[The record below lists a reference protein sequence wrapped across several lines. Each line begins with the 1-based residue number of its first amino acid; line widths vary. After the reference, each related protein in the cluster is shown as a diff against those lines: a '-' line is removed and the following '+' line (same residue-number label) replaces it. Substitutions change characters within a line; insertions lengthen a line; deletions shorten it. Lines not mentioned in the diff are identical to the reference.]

1 MKQLLSFALVLAL
14 CAGARASWY
23 WPFSSDEEPK
33 PPRVSELME
42 PASVMIDEAY
52 DLADEGKTSEAVEKY
67 RAALVEL
74 DRIEAENPDRVKEPE
89 FNTLKNKRATVM
101 AAIDSLLLSEAQNNA
116 KAIAISDTTEL
127 QKKYDAK
134 HGRAPK
140 QEEKVEVKL
149 ETETPIEAVE
159 VASEPEPGATTEVTE
174 VASEP
179 EPPAAKPGQTVVLQ
193 RPKSKMAIAIEDLAK
208 RDFAAVELMVKEILE
223 ERPNDAAALNLKAA
237 AEMAQGDAK
246 AAEKTLDQAIM
257 SNPRGYHAYYNMAR
271 LMVGLKGNMSGA
283 KRYYEAGRSLG
294 GPVDAKLEELFK

>member
-1 MKQLLSFALVLAL
+1 MDMKQLLSFVLVFALS
-14 CAGARASWY
+14 AGAEASWY
-23 WPFSSDEEPK
+23 WPFSSDDEPK

-52 DLADEGKTSEAVEKY
+52 DLADEGKTAEAVEKY
-67 RAALVEL
+67 RAALAEL

-89 FNTLKNKRATVM
+89 FNTLKNKRATVR
-101 AAIDSLLLSEAQNNA
+101 AAIDSLLLSEAQDNA
-116 KAIAISDTTEL
+116 KAIAVSDTTEL

-134 HGRAPK
+134 HGKTPKPEETVATQAP
-140 QEEKVEVKL
+140 
-149 ETETPIEAVE
+149 ETAK
-159 VASEPEPGATTEVTE
+159 PEMTEV
-174 VASEP
+174 
-179 EPPAAKPGQTVVLQ
+179 PAAPAKPEVILQ
-193 RPKSKMAIAIEDLAK
+193 RPRSKMAIALEDLAK
-208 RDFAAVELMVKEILE
+208 RDFAAVELTVKEILD

-271 LMVGLKGNMSGA
+271 LMASLKGNMSGA

-294 GPVDAKLEELFK
+294 GPVDAKLEELLK

>member
-1 MKQLLSFALVLAL
+1 MKQLLSFALVIAL
-14 CAGARASWY
+14 SAGAEASWY

-116 KAIAISDTTEL
+116 RAIAISDTTEL

-134 HGRAPK
+134 HGRAPR
-140 QEEKVEVKL
+140 QEEAVDVKP
-149 ETETPIEAVE
+149 ETETPIEAV
-159 VASEPEPGATTEVTE
+159 E

-271 LMVGLKGNMSGA
+271 LMAGLKGNRSGA

-294 GPVDAKLEELFK
+294 GPVDAKLEELLK

>member
-14 CAGARASWY
+14 CAGAEASWY
-23 WPFSSDEEPK
+23 WPFSSDDETK

-67 RAALVEL
+67 RAALAEL
-74 DRIEAENPDRVKEPE
+74 DRIEVENPDRVKEPE
-89 FNTLKNKRATVM
+89 FNTLKNKRATVR
-101 AAIDSLLLSEAQNNA
+101 AAIDSLLLSEAQDNA
-116 KAIAISDTTEL
+116 KTIAVSDTTEL

-134 HGRAPK
+134 HGKAPK
-140 QEEKVEVKL
+140 MEERGAAKPE
-149 ETETPIEAVE
+149 
-159 VASEPEPGATTEVTE
+159 SEATTESTE
-174 VASEP
+174 VAAEP
-179 EPPAAKPGQTVVLQ
+179 EAPTEQPEVIELPQK
-193 RPKSKMAIAIEDLAK
+193 PKSKMAIALEDLAK
-208 RDFAAVELMVKEILE
+208 RDFAAVELTVKEILE

-271 LMVGLKGNMSGA
+271 LMAGLKGNRSGA

-294 GPVDAKLEELFK
+294 GPVDAKLEELLK

>member
-14 CAGARASWY
+14 CAEVEASWY
-23 WPFSSDEEPK
+23 WPFSSDDENK

-52 DLADEGKTSEAVEKY
+52 DLADEGKISEAVEKY
-67 RAALVEL
+67 RAALAEL

-89 FNTLKNKRATVM
+89 FNTLKNKRATVT
-101 AAIDSLLLSEAQNNA
+101 AAIDSLLLSEAQDNA
-116 KAIAISDTTEL
+116 RAIAVSDTTEL

-134 HGRAPK
+134 HGKAPK
-140 QEEKVEVKL
+140 PEETGDVKP
-149 ETETPIEAVE
+149 EKYADE
-159 VASEPEPGATTEVTE
+159 VAGEIAATAEKPEVIELP
-174 VASEP
+174 
-179 EPPAAKPGQTVVLQ
+179 KK
-193 RPKSKMAIAIEDLAK
+193 PKSKMAIALEDLAK
-208 RDFAAVELMVKEILE
+208 RDFAAVELTVKEILD

-271 LMVGLKGNMSGA
+271 LMAGMKGNRSGA

-294 GPVDAKLEELFK
+294 GPVDAKLEELLK

>member
-14 CAGARASWY
+14 CTGVEASWY
-23 WPFSSDEEPK
+23 WPFSSDDENK

-52 DLADEGKTSEAVEKY
+52 DLADEGKISEAVEKY
-67 RAALVEL
+67 RAALAEL

-89 FNTLKNKRATVM
+89 FNTLKNKRATVT
-101 AAIDSLLLSEAQNNA
+101 AAIDSLLLSEAQDNA
-116 KAIAISDTTEL
+116 RAIAVSDTTEL

-134 HGRAPK
+134 HNKVPK
-140 QEEKVEVKL
+140 PEETGDAKPEPESTDEATG
-149 ETETPIEAVE
+149 ETEAPDEQPEVIEL
-159 VASEPEPGATTEVTE
+159 PR
-174 VASEP
+174 
-179 EPPAAKPGQTVVLQ
+179 K
-193 RPKSKMAIAIEDLAK
+193 PKSKMAIALEDLAK
-208 RDFAAVELMVKEILE
+208 RDFAAVELTVKEILE

-271 LMVGLKGNMSGA
+271 LMAGMKGNRSGA
-283 KRYYEAGRSLG
+283 KHYYEAGRSLG
-294 GPVDAKLEELFK
+294 GPVDAKLEELLK

>member
-14 CAGARASWY
+14 CAGAEASWY
-23 WPFSSDEEPK
+23 WPFSSADETK

-67 RAALVEL
+67 RAALAEL
-74 DRIEAENPDRVKEPE
+74 DRIEVENPDRVKEPE

-101 AAIDSLLLSEAQNNA
+101 AAIDSLLLSEAQDNA
-116 KAIAISDTTEL
+116 RAIAVSDTTEL

-134 HGRAPK
+134 HGKAPK
-140 QEEKVEVKL
+140 MEERGAAKPE
-149 ETETPIEAVE
+149 
-159 VASEPEPGATTEVTE
+159 SEATTESTE
-174 VASEP
+174 VAGEIEAPTEQP
-179 EPPAAKPGQTVVLQ
+179 EVIELPQK
-193 RPKSKMAIAIEDLAK
+193 PKSKMAIALEDLAK
-208 RDFAAVELMVKEILE
+208 RDFAAVELTVKEILE

-271 LMVGLKGNMSGA
+271 LMAGLKGNRSGA

-294 GPVDAKLEELFK
+294 GPVDAKLEELLK

>member
-1 MKQLLSFALVLAL
+1 MKQLLSFALVLGL
-14 CAGARASWY
+14 CAEVGASWY
-23 WPFSSDEEPK
+23 WPFSSDDENK

-52 DLADEGKTSEAVEKY
+52 DLADEGKTSEAVDKY
-67 RAALVEL
+67 RAALAEL

-89 FNTLKNKRATVM
+89 FNTLKNKRATVR
-101 AAIDSLLLSEAQNNA
+101 AAIDSLLLSEAQDNA
-116 KAIAISDTTEL
+116 RTIAISDTTEL

-134 HGRAPK
+134 HGKASK
-140 QEEKVEVKL
+140 AEEKDDAKL
-149 ETETPIEAVE
+149 D
-159 VASEPEPGATTEVTE
+159 PEATTEVTE
-174 VASEP
+174 SPGEVEAPAEQP
-179 EPPAAKPGQTVVLQ
+179 EVIELPRKQ
-193 RPKSKMAIAIEDLAK
+193 KSKMAIALEDLAK
-208 RDFAAVELMVKEILE
+208 RDFAAVELAVKEILE

-271 LMVGLKGNMSGA
+271 LMVGMKGNKSGA

-294 GPVDAKLEELFK
+294 GPVDAKLEELLK

>member
-1 MKQLLSFALVLAL
+1 MKQLLSFALVLVL
-14 CAGARASWY
+14 CAEVEASWY
-23 WPFSSDEEPK
+23 WPFSSDDENK

-52 DLADEGKTSEAVEKY
+52 DLADEGKISEAVEKY
-67 RAALVEL
+67 RAALAEL

-89 FNTLKNKRATVM
+89 FNTLKNKRATVT
-101 AAIDSLLLSEAQNNA
+101 AAIDSLLLSEAQDNA
-116 KAIAISDTTEL
+116 RAIAVSDTTEL

-134 HGRAPK
+134 HGKSPK
-140 QEEKVEVKL
+140 TEKTGYGKPEK
-149 ETETPIEAVE
+149 EADE
-159 VASEPEPGATTEVTE
+159 VAGEIGAPAEQPEVIELP
-174 VASEP
+174 
-179 EPPAAKPGQTVVLQ
+179 KK
-193 RPKSKMAIAIEDLAK
+193 PKSKMAIALEDLAK
-208 RDFAAVELMVKEILE
+208 RDFAAVELTVKEILD

-271 LMVGLKGNMSGA
+271 LMAGMKGNRSGA

-294 GPVDAKLEELFK
+294 GPVDAKLEELLK

>member
-1 MKQLLSFALVLAL
+1 MKQLLSFALVFAL
-14 CAGARASWY
+14 SVGAEASWY
-23 WPFSSDEEPK
+23 WPFSSDDEPK

-42 PASVMIDEAY
+42 PASIMIDEAY

-67 RAALVEL
+67 RAALAEL
-74 DRIEAENPDRVKEPE
+74 DRIEAENPERVKEPE

-116 KAIAISDTTEL
+116 KAIAVSDTTEL

-134 HGRAPK
+134 HGKVSK
-140 QEEKVEVKL
+140 QEETVVEA
-149 ETETPIEAVE
+149 ETEAVE
-159 VASEPEPGATTEVTE
+159 A
-174 VASEP
+174 
-179 EPPAAKPGQTVVLQ
+179 PAANPAPTVVLQ
-193 RPKSKMAIAIEDLAK
+193 MPKSKMAIALEDLAK
-208 RDFAAVELMVKEILE
+208 RDFAAVELTVKEILE

-271 LMVGLKGNMSGA
+271 LMAGMKGNLSGA
-283 KRYYEAGRSLG
+283 KRYYEAGKAIG

>member
-1 MKQLLSFALVLAL
+1 MKYLTTFALAFAL
-14 CAGARASWY
+14 CAEVEAAWY

-67 RAALVEL
+67 REALAEL
-74 DRIEAENPDRVKEPE
+74 DRVEAENPDRVKEPE
-89 FNTLKNKRATVM
+89 FNTLKNKRATVK
-101 AAIDSLLLSEAQNNA
+101 AAIDSLLLSEAQDNA
-116 KAIAISDTTEL
+116 RTIAISDTTEL

-134 HGRAPK
+134 HGKAPK
-140 QEEKVEVKL
+140 
-149 ETETPIEAVE
+149 
-159 VASEPEPGATTEVTE
+159 PEDPAATQV
-174 VASEP
+174 P
-179 EPPAAKPGQTVVLQ
+179 EAAKPETAESPSTPEKPELMVALQ
-193 RPKSKMAIAIEDLAK
+193 RPKSKMAIALEDLAK
-208 RDFAAVELMVKEILE
+208 RDFAAVELTVKEILD

-271 LMVGLKGNMSGA
+271 LMAGLKGNMSGA

-294 GPVDAKLEELFK
+294 GPVDAKLEELLK

>member
-14 CAGARASWY
+14 CAGVEASWY
-23 WPFSSDEEPK
+23 WPFSSDDENK

-67 RAALVEL
+67 RAALAEL

-89 FNTLKNKRATVM
+89 FNTLKNKRATVT
-101 AAIDSLLLSEAQNNA
+101 AAIDSLLLSEAQDNA
-116 KAIAISDTTEL
+116 RAIAVSDTTEL

-134 HGRAPK
+134 HGKAPK
-140 QEEKVEVKL
+140 PEETGDAKQESEATTVATKAAG
-149 ETETPIEAVE
+149 ETEAPVEQPEVIE
-159 VASEPEPGATTEVTE
+159 
-174 VASEP
+174 
-179 EPPAAKPGQTVVLQ
+179 LQ
-193 RPKSKMAIAIEDLAK
+193 KKPKSKMAIALEDLAK
-208 RDFAAVELMVKEILE
+208 RDFAAVELTVKEILE

-271 LMVGLKGNMSGA
+271 LMSGMKGNKSGA

-294 GPVDAKLEELFK
+294 GPLDARLEELLK

>member
-14 CAGARASWY
+14 CTGVEASWY
-23 WPFSSDEEPK
+23 WPFSSDDEEK

-42 PASVMIDEAY
+42 PASVMIDAAY

-67 RAALVEL
+67 REALAEL

-89 FNTLKNKRATVM
+89 FNTLKNKRATVL
-101 AAIDSLLLSEAQNNA
+101 AAIDSLLLSEAQDNA
-116 KAIAISDTTEL
+116 RAIAVSDTTEL

-134 HGRAPK
+134 RRKATK
-140 QEEKVEVKL
+140 MEERGIAKPE
-149 ETETPIEAVE
+149 
-159 VASEPEPGATTEVTE
+159 SEATTEAAE
-174 VASEP
+174 EAGEI
-179 EPPAAKPGQTVVLQ
+179 EAPAEQPKVIELPQK
-193 RPKSKMAIAIEDLAK
+193 PKSKMAIALEDLAK
-208 RDFAAVELMVKEILE
+208 RDFAAVELTVKEILE
-223 ERPNDAAALNLKAA
+223 EKPNDAAALNLKAA

-271 LMVGLKGNMSGA
+271 LMAGLKGNRSGA

-294 GPVDAKLEELFK
+294 GPVDAKLEELLK

>member
-1 MKQLLSFALVLAL
+1 MDMKQLLSFVLVFALS
-14 CAGARASWY
+14 AGAEASWY
-23 WPFSSDEEPK
+23 WPFSSDDEPK

-52 DLADEGKTSEAVEKY
+52 DLADEGKTAEAVEKY
-67 RAALVEL
+67 RAALAEL

-89 FNTLKNKRATVM
+89 FNTLKNKRATVR
-101 AAIDSLLLSEAQNNA
+101 AAIDSLLLSEAQDNA
-116 KAIAISDTTEL
+116 KAIAVSDTTEL

-134 HGRAPK
+134 HGKAPK
-140 QEEKVEVKL
+140 PEEKDDAKPEAE
-149 ETETPIEAVE
+149 ETEPAGEIE
-159 VASEPEPGATTEVTE
+159 T
-174 VASEP
+174 
-179 EPPAAKPGQTVVLQ
+179 PAAQPKIIEIQTK
-193 RPKSKMAIAIEDLAK
+193 PKSKMAIALEDLAK

-271 LMVGLKGNMSGA
+271 LMAGKGNLSGA
-283 KRYYEAGRSLG
+283 KRYYEAGKSLG

>member
-1 MKQLLSFALVLAL
+1 MKHLSIFALFFAL
-14 CAGARASWY
+14 CAPAVASWY
-23 WPFSSDEEPK
+23 WPFSSDDEKK

-52 DLADEGKTSEAVEKY
+52 DLADDGKTSEAVEKY
-67 RAALVEL
+67 RAALAEL
-74 DRIEAENPDRVKEPE
+74 DRIEVENPDRVNEPE

-116 KAIAISDTTEL
+116 KAIAVSDTTEL

-134 HGRAPK
+134 HGKAPK
-140 QEEKVEVKL
+140 QEETVVEA
-149 ETETPIEAVE
+149 EA
-159 VASEPEPGATTEVTE
+159 AN
-174 VASEP
+174 
-179 EPPAAKPGQTVVLQ
+179 PAPTVVLQ
-193 RPKSKMAIAIEDLAK
+193 MPKSKMAIALEDLAK
-208 RDFAAVELMVKEILE
+208 RDFAAVELTVKEILE

-271 LMVGLKGNMSGA
+271 LMAGMKGNLSGA
-283 KRYYEAGRSLG
+283 KRYYEAGKAIG

>member
-14 CAGARASWY
+14 CAGAEASWY
-23 WPFSSDEEPK
+23 WPFSSDDETK

-67 RAALVEL
+67 RAALAEL

-89 FNTLKNKRATVM
+89 FNTLKNKRATVT
-101 AAIDSLLLSEAQNNA
+101 AAIDSLLLSEAQDNA
-116 KAIAISDTTEL
+116 RAIAVSDTTEL

-134 HGRAPK
+134 HGKAPK
-140 QEEKVEVKL
+140 PEETGDAKREP
-149 ETETPIEAVE
+149 ESADE
-159 VASEPEPGATTEVTE
+159 VAESAGETDT
-174 VASEP
+174 
-179 EPPAAKPGQTVVLQ
+179 PAEQPKIIEIQKK
-193 RPKSKMAIAIEDLAK
+193 PKSKMAIALEDLAK
-208 RDFAAVELMVKEILE
+208 RDFAAVELTVKEILE

-246 AAEKTLDQAIM
+246 AAENTLDQAIR

-271 LMVGLKGNMSGA
+271 LLAGHKGNVSGA
-283 KRYYEAGRSLG
+283 KRYYEAGRSFG
-294 GPVDAKLEELFK
+294 GPVDARLEEMLK

>member
-1 MKQLLSFALVLAL
+1 MKYLTTFALVFAL
-14 CAGARASWY
+14 CTGVEASWY
-23 WPFSSDEEPK
+23 WPFSSDDEPK

-67 RAALVEL
+67 RAALAEL
-74 DRIEAENPDRVKEPE
+74 DRVEAENPDRVKEPE
-89 FNTLKNKRATVM
+89 FNTLKNKRATVK
-101 AAIDSLLLSEAQNNA
+101 AAIDSLLLSEAQDNA
-116 KAIAISDTTEL
+116 RTIAISDTTEL

-134 HGRAPK
+134 HNKTPKPEEPAATQAP
-140 QEEKVEVKL
+140 
-149 ETETPIEAVE
+149 EAT
-159 VASEPEPGATTEVTE
+159 EPETTEI
-174 VASEP
+174 
-179 EPPAAKPGQTVVLQ
+179 PAAPAKPEVTVDLQ
-193 RPKSKMAIAIEDLAK
+193 RPKSKMAIALEDLAK
-208 RDFAAVELMVKEILE
+208 RDFAAVELTVKEILD

-271 LMVGLKGNMSGA
+271 LMAGLKDNKSGA

-294 GPVDAKLEELFK
+294 GPVDAKLEELLK

>member
-1 MKQLLSFALVLAL
+1 MKQLLSFALVFAL
-14 CAGARASWY
+14 SAGAEASWY
-23 WPFSSDEEPK
+23 WPFSSGDESK

-67 RAALVEL
+67 RAALAEL
-74 DRIEAENPDRVKEPE
+74 DRIEAENPERVKEPE
-89 FNTLKNKRATVM
+89 FNTLKNKRATVL

-116 KAIAISDTTEL
+116 KAIAVSDTTEL

-140 QEEKVEVKL
+140 QEEPVVK
-149 ETETPIEAVE
+149 
-159 VASEPEPGATTEVTE
+159 PETE
-174 VASEP
+174 VAEA
-179 EPPAAKPGQTVVLQ
+179 PAAKPEPMVVLQ
-193 RPKSKMAIAIEDLAK
+193 KPKSKMAIALEDLAK
-208 RDFAAVELMVKEILE
+208 RDFAAVELTVKEILDE
-223 ERPNDAAALNLKAA
+223 KPNDAAALNLKAA
-237 AEMAQGDAK
+237 AEMAQGNAS

-271 LMVGLKGNMSGA
+271 LMAGMKGNLSGA
-283 KRYYEAGRSLG
+283 KRYYEAGKSIG

>member
-1 MKQLLSFALVLAL
+1 MKYLTTFALVFAL
-14 CAGARASWY
+14 CAEVEAAWY

-67 RAALVEL
+67 RDALAEL
-74 DRIEAENPDRVKEPE
+74 DRVEAENPDRVKEPE
-89 FNTLKNKRATVM
+89 FNTLKNKRATVK
-101 AAIDSLLLSEAQNNA
+101 AAIDSLLLSEAQDNA
-116 KAIAISDTTEL
+116 RTIAISDTTEL

-134 HGRAPK
+134 HGKAPK
-140 QEEKVEVKL
+140 PEEPAA
-149 ETETPIEAVE
+149 TQA
-159 VASEPEPGATTEVTE
+159 PE
-174 VASEP
+174 
-179 EPPAAKPGQTVVLQ
+179 AAKPETTAASAALENPEPAVVLQ
-193 RPKSKMAIAIEDLAK
+193 RPKSKMAIALEDLAR
-208 RDFAAVELMVKEILE
+208 RDFAAVELMVKEILDD
-223 ERPNDAAALNLKAA
+223 RPNDAAALNLKAA

-271 LMVGLKGNMSGA
+271 LMAGLKGNMSGA

-294 GPVDAKLEELFK
+294 GPVDAKLEELLK